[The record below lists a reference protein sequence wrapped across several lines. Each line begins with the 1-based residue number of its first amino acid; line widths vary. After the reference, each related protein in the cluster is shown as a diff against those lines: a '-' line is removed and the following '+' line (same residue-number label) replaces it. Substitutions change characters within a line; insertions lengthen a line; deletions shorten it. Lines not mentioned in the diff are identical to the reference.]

1 MVENTELIKIAKEA
15 AEHAYAPYSEFYVG
29 AALLTKDGTIFK
41 GCNVEN
47 ASYGATNCAER
58 TAIFKAVSEGHRS
71 FDKIAVIAQ
80 NGSTAFPCG
89 ICLQVMQ
96 EFMPDG
102 IVILEK
108 DNQMVEYQLK
118 DLLPHGFIL

>member
-1 MVENTELIKIAKEA
+1 MTDKDLLDIAKEA
-15 AEHAYAPYSEFYVG
+15 AKNAYAPYSQFCVG
-29 AALLTKDGTIFK
+29 AALLSEDNDIYT

-58 TAIFKAVSEGHRS
+58 TAIFKAVSEGKRK
-71 FDKIAVIAQ
+71 FKKIAVASKA
-80 NGSTAFPCG
+80 GTTAFPCG
-89 ICLQVMQ
+89 VCLQVMN

-108 DNQMVEYQLK
+108 DGEIISYSIK
-118 DLLPHGFIL
+118 ELLPHGFVL